1 MRCDARCG
9 FTLVEL
15 MIVIAIVGILAA
27 LLMPAMSSVWE
38 IADDYRCTTNL
49 YFLSQAIAMRR
60 ADVGMGSRTE
70 LRPLRWPNLLLPYL
84 EDKGETFMCPVPS
97 VFEEPSAVSGDPGDS
112 GTGGT
117 GWDTDFDGASGVG
130 SNSYKAY
137 PPLTE
142 LAELKI
148 GTHLLT
154 LDAGPWTIKLSDEQ
168 FQAAFAQGWFGIDN
182 NLNDPRGH
190 DLGTYQPGAN
200 PNLYYLCTEDSLT
213 TSGGNQDY
221 NDPVIRVLDK
231 QNGSYELSVTSATSG
246 THYLVSKPDGQTLL
260 QISSGGYGGRPLQ
273 TQQISVGVAEE
284 DSSSPSQAPGT
295 SNNSVIVDPD
305 TQSSAGSTILSSN
318 YAMNADARYMTY
330 RSGKLMLMDYYRY
343 ISHYSDNWSAPAL
356 DPNRDGIPNFARHRG
371 RINVLLTDGSVQF
384 MDPAELD
391 PLSPK
396 AYDQYWAP

>member
-142 LAELKI
+142 LAELRL
-148 GTHLLT
+148 GSGSAYQP
-154 LDAGPWTIKLSDEQ
+154 LDAGPWTLKLSEEQ
-168 FQAAFAQGWFGIDN
+168 ALAAIAQGWLGADN
-182 NLNDPRGH
+182 SSRTHIRDNMDTSFR
-190 DLGTYQPGAN
+190 PGGN
-200 PNLYYLCTEDSLT
+200 PNVYYLCFEDNIAT
-213 TSGGNQDY
+213 GGDQDFQ
-221 NDPVIRVLDK
+221 DTVIRVLDK
-231 QNGSYELSVTSATSG
+231 QNGTYEMTISGATAGRHS
-246 THYLVSKPDGQTLL
+246 LVSKPDRQVL
-260 QISSGGYGGRPLQ
+260 SSLNAGGSNYFQ
-273 TQQISVGVAEE
+273 SVVVSVGLA
-284 DSSSPSQAPGT
+284 DADASPSQTPGT

-330 RSGKLMLMDYYRY
+330 RSGKLMLMDYYKY

-371 RINVLLTDGSVQF
+371 RINVLLADGSVQF
-384 MDPAELD
+384 MDPDELD